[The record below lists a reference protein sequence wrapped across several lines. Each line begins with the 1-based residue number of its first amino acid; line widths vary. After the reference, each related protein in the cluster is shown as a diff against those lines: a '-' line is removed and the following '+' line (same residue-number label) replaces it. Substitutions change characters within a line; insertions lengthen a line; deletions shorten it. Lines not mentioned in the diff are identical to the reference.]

1 MSRTTNRWLAGG
13 LSALSAALLLGS
25 CALCGGSFFLG
36 AYFFPI
42 GPEGLSARDL
52 AVRQLTDLM
61 TVGGFGALCAGVV
74 MLLLAA
80 VALVVARRQQPT
92 GG

>member
-1 MSRTTNRWLAGG
+1 MGG

-42 GPEGLSARDL
+42 GPEGLSARDV
-52 AVRQLTDLM
+52 AVRQFMDILTLA
-61 TVGGFGALCAGVV
+61 GFGTLCLGGVV
-74 MLLLAA
+74 LLLAA
-80 VALVVARRQQPT
+80 RVVLVTRSRPE
-92 GG
+92 